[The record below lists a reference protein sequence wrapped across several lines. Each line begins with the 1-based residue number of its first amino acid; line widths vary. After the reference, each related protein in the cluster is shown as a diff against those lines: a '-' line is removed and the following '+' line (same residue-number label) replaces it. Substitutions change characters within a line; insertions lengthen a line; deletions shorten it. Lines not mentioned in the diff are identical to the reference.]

1 MNYSLIVLGISVLT
15 ILSGCAGSPQPVGAA
30 GTRQIGNLV
39 IRGVPEIPAAVTAR
53 LQQYRNTRSAFLSG
67 WVNDGIVV
75 ATRFADTTQLH
86 RVARPLGAR
95 EQVTFFA
102 EPVNRAYLPP
112 ATNDAG
118 FIYARDVGGGEFY
131 QLFWLDWETGNS
143 KLLTDGKSRY
153 GGVNWSN
160 AGDRFAY
167 TTTERNAR
175 NWDIHIQDMSG
186 NRQIAL
192 ETTIG
197 AWGVEDW
204 APGDTRLLVTQY
216 ISINESYAFELD
228 LADRKL
234 TPLLDTT
241 ITAAIGGMAYSG
253 DGRGVYFTSDLGA
266 EFMRLHYLDLASGRI
281 DVLTADVPWDVE
293 SFELAEDGRLLAL
306 SINEDGISRL
316 SVWRM
321 PERVPLALPELPAG
335 IIGSLRFSPDSHELG
350 FSLNQASSPT
360 DVYSIDIA
368 ARKLRRWT
376 RSEVGGLARANLVE
390 PELIRYPTFDVVNGA
405 ARQIP
410 AFIYRP
416 AGPGPHPVV
425 ISIHGGPESQY
436 RPRFSST
443 YQYFVK
449 ELGIAVIAPN
459 VRGSAG
465 YGKSYLKLDNGLL
478 REDSVKDI
486 GALLDWIANEADLDP
501 QRVVVLG
508 GSYGGYMVLASM
520 VHYSDRLAAGVE
532 RVGISNF
539 VTFLRNTQDY
549 RRDLR
554 RAEYGD
560 ERDPKMRAHLENI
573 SPLNHV
579 DKITKPLLISQ
590 GFNDPRVPVSESE
603 QILDAMQQ
611 ADIPVWYVLALN
623 EGHGFRKKVNS
634 DYNAAATVVFLEQFL
649 LR

>member
-1 MNYSLIVLGISVLT
+1 MNYSLIALGILLIT
-15 ILSGCAGSPQPVGAA
+15 ILSSCASSPEPVVAA
-30 GTRQIGNLV
+30 GTQQIGNLV
-39 IRGVPEIPAAVTAR
+39 IRGVPEIPAAVSTR
-53 LQQYRNTRSAFLSG
+53 LGQYRNTRSAFLSG
-67 WVNDGIVV
+67 WVNDAIVV

-102 EPVNRAYLPP
+102 EPVSRAYVPP
-112 ATNDAG
+112 ASNDTG
-118 FIYARDVGGGEFY
+118 LIYARDVGGGEFY
-131 QLFWLDWETGNS
+131 QLFWLDWKTGSS

-153 GGVNWSN
+153 SGVSWSN
-160 AGDRFAY
+160 GGDRFAY

-175 NWDIHIQDMSG
+175 NWDIHIQDMAG

-192 ETTIG
+192 ETTVG
-197 AWGVEDW
+197 AWAVEDW
-204 APGDTRLLVTQY
+204 APDDARLLVTQY
-216 ISINESYAFELD
+216 ISINESYAFELN
-228 LADRKL
+228 LADGKL
-234 TPLLDTT
+234 TALLDTA
-241 ITAAIGGMAYSG
+241 ITAAIGAMAYSG
-253 DGRGVYFTSDLGA
+253 DGSGVYFTSDIGA
-266 EFMRLHYLDLASGRI
+266 EFMRLHYLDLARDRI

-293 SFELAEDGRLLAL
+293 SFELADDGRLLAL
-306 SINEDGISRL
+306 SLNEDGVSRL
-316 SVWRM
+316 VVWRM

-335 IIGSLRFSPDSHELG
+335 VVGALRFAPDSHKLG

-368 ARKLRRWT
+368 ARKLTRWT
-376 RSEVGGLARANLVE
+376 RSEVGGLDTANLVE
-390 PELIRYPTFDVVNGA
+390 PQLIRYPTFDTVNGA
-405 ARQIP
+405 AREIP
-410 AFIYRP
+410 AYIYRP
-416 AGPGPHPVV
+416 AGSGPHPVV
-425 ISIHGGPESQY
+425 ISIHGGPEGQY

-443 YQYFVK
+443 YQYLVK

-459 VRGSAG
+459 VRGSSG
-465 YGKSYLKLDNGLL
+465 YGKSYLKLDNGFL

-486 GALLDWIANEADLDP
+486 GALLDWIADEQDLDP
-501 QRVVVLG
+501 QRVVVMG

-520 VHYSDRLAAGVE
+520 VHYADRLAAGIE

-560 ERDPKMRAHLENI
+560 ERDPNMRAHLENI

-579 DKITKPLLISQ
+579 DKITKPLMISQ

-603 QILDAMQQ
+603 QILNAMQQ
-611 ADIPVWYVLALN
+611 ANIPVWYVLALN

-634 DYNAAATVVFLEQFL
+634 DYNAAATVLFLEQFL
-649 LR
+649 LQ